1 MGFNQI
7 AGQSKAKRILQ
18 AAIRKDGV
26 SHAYLFSGPSGTGR
40 RAMAMAFAQTL
51 FCTSGGDD
59 ACGTCLS
66 CRKFEHGNE
75 PDLHVIVPDG
85 ASIKIDQVRD
95 LQRELSY
102 RAADSKRKIYIMEQ
116 ADKMTPQAANGLLKF
131 LEEPV
136 SPIVA
141 ILLTDNAYAVLPT
154 IRSRAQ
160 LVPFLPMSPS
170 EMLETLLQ
178 EGQPAQLARASV
190 HLASGLDACR
200 GIIQQEGFAE
210 TRNQVIQL
218 GKDSISRLPA
228 AIVTAGQVFKSG
240 AADKMELF
248 LALLV
253 LWYKDLLH
261 VQAARRDHI
270 VYQDQSDWFDKHAF
284 ERPAAGWVAC
294 MERALEAGKR
304 VRAHVA
310 PQLVIEQFLV
320 NIQEGHDVLI

>member
-1 MGFNQI
+1 MGFNQMI
-7 AGQSKAKRILQ
+7 GQTKAKRILQ
-18 AAIRKDGV
+18 SAIRNNSV

-40 RAMAMAFAQTL
+40 KAMAMAFAKTL

-59 ACGTCLS
+59 ACGDCLE

-75 PDLHVIVPDG
+75 PDLYIVEPDG
-85 ASIKIDQVRD
+85 ASIKIDQIRD

-102 RAADSKRKIYIMEQ
+102 RAAEAKRKIYIMEQ
-116 ADKMTPQAANGLLKF
+116 ADKLTPQAANGLLKF

-141 ILLTDNAYAVLPT
+141 ILITDNAYAVLPT

-160 LVPFLPMSPS
+160 LVPFLPMSPG
-170 EMLETLLQ
+170 EMLAALLE
-178 EGQPAQLARASV
+178 EGQPAPLARAAV
-190 HLASGLDACR
+190 HLASGLAACR
-200 GIIQQEGFAE
+200 AIIQQEGFAE

-218 GKDSISRLPA
+218 GKDSIGRLSA
-228 AIVTAGQVFKSG
+228 AMVTTGQVFKSG
-240 AADKMELF
+240 AGDKMEMF

-261 VQAARRDHI
+261 VQAGRRDHI
-270 VYQDQSDWFDKHAF
+270 VFQDQADWLDKHAF

-294 MERALEAGKR
+294 MEHALEAGKR
-304 VRAHVA
+304 ARAHVA
-310 PQLVIEQFLV
+310 PQLAIEQFLV